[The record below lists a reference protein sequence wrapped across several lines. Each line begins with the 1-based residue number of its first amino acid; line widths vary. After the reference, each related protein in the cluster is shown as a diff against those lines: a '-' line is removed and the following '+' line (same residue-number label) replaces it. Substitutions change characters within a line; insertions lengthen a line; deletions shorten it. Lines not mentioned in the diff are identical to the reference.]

1 MRLREVK
8 QSVQSCKAP
17 CFPERPPGRVWLR
30 EARWFTSLSLALWG
44 LGMPGHRAWLLSI
57 LESLP
62 LDLGTSVVKW
72 GKAYDTVW
80 VFIGPNLWRSSPS
93 SGVMEKIK
101 LPHSHVSA
109 FRPFSFANRKCLF
122 KYSSLQHVPEPSEKP
137 KMSTLA
143 PLNCSGH
150 HLAVGAKRAS
160 ACLWAGRGEWGLPP
174 REFTCICLPFSRPRL
189 WLEKN
194 YICGL
199 LLCSEG

>member
-1 MRLREVK
+1 MSSPADLPGEHWASRKSTLSWLAQTGPVIHQLAPGIVSWPWGQRVRE
-8 QSVQSCKAP
+8 S
-17 CFPERPPGRVWLR
+17 
-30 EARWFTSLSLALWG
+30 
-44 LGMPGHRAWLLSI
+44 RAWLLSI

-80 VFIGPNLWRSSPS
+80 VFIGPNHQRSLPS
-93 SGVMEKIK
+93 SGVTEKIK
-101 LPHSHVSA
+101 LPHSHISA

-122 KYSSLQHVPEPSEKP
+122 KYSSLQHVLEPSEKP

-143 PLNCSGH
+143 PLRCSGH
-150 HLAVGAKRAS
+150 HLAAGEKWAS
-160 ACLWAGRGEWGLPP
+160 ASRQAGRRGPTW
-174 REFTCICLPFSRPRL
+174 EFIFICLLFSRPRL

-199 LLCSEG
+199 LLYSEG